1 MQRRRTEAKKQRSRE
16 NGNTYWDHGFDT
28 GEQGMMGCRFLD
40 KDFIP
45 VYNPDSEQT
54 KKFSGRRDN
63 RLYKTKS
70 GIIINTDLNGS
81 ANIGRKA
88 FPEQF
93 TTDNCDIL
101 SRPVIIRHPDHCL
114 S

>member
-1 MQRRRTEAKKQRSRE
+1 
-16 NGNTYWDHGFDT
+16 
-28 GEQGMMGCRFLD
+28 MGCRFLD

-93 TTDNCDIL
+93 TTDNCDICQGL
-101 SRPVIIRHPDHCL
+101 LLFGILITVCQSIQNTAPTGISTL
-114 S
+114 